1 MARKIGPCLLM
12 ILTAVWITNGLSTKK
27 CDHNQLAN
35 HVKQLTSCLNS
46 ELSALMDQLLED
58 YKVQVREN
66 NNSYDLKKGCPA
78 IQTHA
83 DKIAKCAVSVTSS
96 CLDDKTTD
104 IVKHYF
110 NYAGIIC
117 RNLEYLIIRQGNVSP
132 VPEELRTWFDGLQ
145 KQIERWGGRNQFDVV
160 TNLVKPDKKCDGRK
174 FHSAIRKMSTCFE
187 TASETLTK
195 PFEKLSRCL
204 SLR

>member
-1 MARKIGPCLLM
+1 MATKIGPCLLM

-46 ELSALMDQLLED
+46 ELSALMDQLLKD

-83 DKIAKCAVSVTSS
+83 DKVATCAVSVTSS

-104 IVKHYF
+104 IVKHAI
-110 NYAGIIC
+110 NGAGIIC
-117 RNLEYLIIRQGNVSP
+117 RNLEFYINYSP
-132 VPEELRTWFDGLQ
+132 DSLELRTWFSGFT
-145 KQIERWGGRNQFDVV
+145 KQIESWGSTTAPRAVAL
-160 TNLVKPDKKCDGRK
+160 TLVEPDKKCDERK
-174 FHSAIRKMSTCFE
+174 FGLEFQKISNCAE
-187 TASETLTK
+187 PASK
-195 PFEKLSRCL
+195 PLITPFQMYAYGHQSHK
-204 SLR
+204 